1 MTGVQTCA
9 LPIWQTPH
17 LLPLLLIAGDCDPVG
32 GYGEGVRQ
40 VAKMYRSSGQK
51 DVDVIFY
58 KGGRHEILNEINR
71 LDVFGDI
78 SHWLEERLQPP
89 APKTE

>member
-1 MTGVQTCA
+1 
-9 LPIWQTPH
+9 
-17 LLPLLLIAGDCDPVG
+17 
-32 GYGEGVRQ
+32 
-40 VAKMYRSSGQK
+40 MYRTSGQK

-78 SHWLEERLQPP
+78 SHWLEERLAPP
-89 APKTE
+89 TARDGEEEGGFENASGNN